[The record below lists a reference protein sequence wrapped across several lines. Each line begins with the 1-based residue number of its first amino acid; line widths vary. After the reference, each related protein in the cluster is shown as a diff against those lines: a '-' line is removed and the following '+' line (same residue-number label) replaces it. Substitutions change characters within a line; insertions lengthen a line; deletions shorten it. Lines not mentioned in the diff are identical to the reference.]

1 MGNKLTQVLEELRET
16 PSLYRTR
23 LMQVLL
29 ILTTIEGILG
39 LILLFQIHSD
49 RDSAFLFG
57 FSLTRVV
64 LGGIIF
70 LLLLLLTYLSVKS
83 FIHRPWLESILNAL
97 EEYIQKSDRIAISV
111 LALAYLTVVG
121 IIIEFFFSS
130 PMGAHFGSLRAVYD
144 RSFSIIR
151 WGTLIT
157 AQTLVFIFVAYRPIR
172 EKVKTFTTRMILRY
186 LWGLVIISFTLL
198 HILILVLRESFLFD
212 HFPYWWGWF
221 NVQPFSPRDFLFL
234 GLIFLAL
241 WVVGRMRTFSIKG
254 YRHLVLILV
263 LGYITQLSFAFIRE
277 GSFDSLQTPLYQ
289 SNQVRYL
296 VNAGPNLNFSRA
308 IAKYEERYGTDE
320 TLRTKPPGALVFYI
334 LMEKISNLSDPQA
347 NYEERRENLVKFAT
361 FVFPVF
367 SLVGLCALYLLSRE
381 FLDEHESWVPSLIL
395 SLVPCFALQTLL
407 LDQFLYPLL
416 FTIGIFL
423 AWKTVTSESF
433 WVGLLCGGFIYVS
446 VFTSFSLISLLP
458 MTFILLGLRLWT
470 QRKHGVS
477 KRLLYASAG
486 VAIGVFLTGV
496 LFYAGFGYDPFL
508 RYSKALA
515 VHRSVKLLKPGL
527 QQVFLAVVQNNLE
540 FVFWVGAPIFL
551 LALSSWLRAGMRL
564 LKERMRD
571 IDLVA
576 ISFFVTYLLLN
587 LFGQTRGEVGR
598 LWIFLVPGFVLLAIN
613 ELKYI
618 FGLNVKI
625 IKVGTVVQLITAY
638 LLLKTYSVFF

>member
-1 MGNKLTQVLEELRET
+1 MGNRITQMLEELRET
-16 PSLYRTR
+16 PSLYKKH

-29 ILTTIEGILG
+29 ILTTIEGIPAF
-39 LILLFQIHSD
+39 ILLFRIHSD

-57 FSLTRVV
+57 FSPERIV
-64 LGGIIF
+64 LGGIAL

-83 FIHRPWLESILNAL
+83 FTNHSWFEDILFTL
-97 EEYIQKSDRIAISV
+97 EEYIQKSDRIAISMLIIAYITILGV
-111 LALAYLTVVG
+111 LIELIFALPLGEY
-121 IIIEFFFSS
+121 
-130 PMGAHFGSLRAVYD
+130 FGSLRAVYD

-151 WGTLIT
+151 WGTLAT
-157 AQTLVFIFVAYRPIR
+157 AQTLAFIFVAYHSIR

-186 LWGLVIISFTLL
+186 LWGLVIVSFTLL
-198 HILILVLRESFLFD
+198 HILILVLRESVLF

-221 NVQPFSPRDFLFL
+221 NVQPFSLRDLLFL
-234 GLIFLAL
+234 GLIFFAL
-241 WVVGRMRTFSIKG
+241 WVVGRMKTFSIKG
-254 YRHLVLILV
+254 YRHLILILV
-263 LGYITQLSFAFIRE
+263 LGYVTQVSFAFIRG

-296 VNAGPNLNFSRA
+296 VNAGPNLNLSRA
-308 IAKYEERYGTDE
+308 IVKYEERYGTDE

-334 LMEKISNLSDPQA
+334 FMEKISNLSDPRA
-347 NYEERRENLVKFAT
+347 SYEERRENLVRFAT
-361 FVFPVF
+361 LTFPVF
-367 SLVGLCALYLLSRE
+367 SLLGLCVLYLLGRE
-381 FLDEHESWVPSLIL
+381 FLEKHESWTPSLIL

-416 FTIGIFL
+416 FMIGIFL

-433 WVGLLCGGFIYVS
+433 WIGMLSGGFIYVS
-446 VFTSFSLISLLP
+446 VFTSFSLIALLA
-458 MTFILLGLRLWT
+458 MTFTLLGLRMWK

-477 KRLLYASAG
+477 KRLFYVSAG
-486 VAIGVFLTGV
+486 VAISVILTGV
-496 LFYAGFGYDPFL
+496 LFYIGFGYDPFL

-515 VHRSVKLLKPGL
+515 VHRSVKLLQPDL

-551 LALSSWLRAGMRL
+551 LAISRWLRAGMRL

-576 ISFFVTYLLLN
+576 ISFFVTYFLLN
-587 LFGQTRGEVGR
+587 LLGQTRGEVGR
-598 LWIFLVPGFVLLAIN
+598 LWIFLVPGFILLAID

-618 FGLNVKI
+618 FGFNIKI
-625 IKVGTVVQLITAY
+625 IKVGTAVQLITAY
-638 LLLKTYSVFF
+638 LLLKTYSVYF